1 MATKDGFDADDS
13 LLHFLSTDE
22 PEQNFGNDRPVTL
35 LRVILKAS
43 ILVAMAIA
51 IGVAPVENPVK
62 ISAKASL
69 FDKAASPPSTDQ
81 SAPIIQ
87 SALIQSTAGAEAL
100 PPTVKNAPIRTRT
113 ENTGSSPEALF
124 REFQAW
130 SAEQDAQAL
139 AKPVQDAPARV
150 VENAPASVRPMQKH
164 RRARSVHSA
173 RAETRHVREHRANV
187 QHRQAHARPVQDAR
201 AQTEPIQ
208 NTEPPSFLESLNP
221 FAGWPT
227 LTIR

>member
-1 MATKDGFDADDS
+1 MATKDGFDADDA
-13 LLHFLSTDE
+13 LLLFLSTHE
-22 PEQNFGNDRPVTL
+22 PEQNIGNDRPIIL
-35 LRVILKAS
+35 LRVVLKAS

-87 SALIQSTAGAEAL
+87 SAATQSTAGAEAL

-130 SAEQDAQAL
+130 SAEQDARTP
-139 AKPVQDAPARV
+139 AKVRVAPAPV
-150 VENAPASVRPMQKH
+150 VKNAPASL
-164 RRARSVHSA
+164 RSV
-173 RAETRHVREHRANV
+173 
-187 QHRQAHARPVQDAR
+187 QKQKR
-201 AQTEPIQ
+201 AQNQSVQ
-208 NTEPPSFLESLNP
+208 NAEEPSFLQSLFSRFEASP
-221 FAGWPT
+221 PQRGP
-227 LTIR
+227 

>member
-1 MATKDGFDADDS
+1 MAAKDGFDADDS

-130 SAEQDAQAL
+130 SAEQDARTP
-139 AKPVQDAPARV
+139 AKVRVAPAPV
-150 VENAPASVRPMQKH
+150 VKNAPASL
-164 RRARSVHSA
+164 RSV
-173 RAETRHVREHRANV
+173 
-187 QHRQAHARPVQDAR
+187 QKQKR
-201 AQTEPIQ
+201 AQNQSVQ
-208 NTEPPSFLESLNP
+208 NAEEPSFLQSLFSRFEASP
-221 FAGWPT
+221 PQRGP
-227 LTIR
+227 

>member
-1 MATKDGFDADDS
+1 MATKDGFYPGDP
-13 LLHFLSTDE
+13 LPLFLSTDE
-22 PEQNFGNDRPVTL
+22 PEQNSTDQPKQNIGNDRPVIL
-35 LRVILKAS
+35 LRVLKAS

-100 PPTVKNAPIRTRT
+100 PPTVKNVPNQTRT
-113 ENTGSSPEALF
+113 ENSGSSSEDLF

-130 SAEQDAQAL
+130 SAEQDARAL
-139 AKPVQDAPARV
+139 AKVRDAPAPV
-150 VENAPASVRPMQKH
+150 VKNAPASVRSVQKQ
-164 RRARSVHSA
+164 R
-173 RAETRHVREHRANV
+173 
-187 QHRQAHARPVQDAR
+187 AR
-201 AQTEPIQ
+201 AQNQSVQ
-208 NTEPPSFLESLNP
+208 NAEEPSFLQSLLSRFEASP
-221 FAGWPT
+221 AQRGP
-227 LTIR
+227 